1 LQAEPKVRVRKE
13 MSWMAPRKVGRPTVL
28 GMALQILGA
37 AMLGLLAMN
46 GNSMM
51 LLPLAAMIGG
61 EVIFISSLDHRGKR
75 SAGDH

>member
-1 LQAEPKVRVRKE
+1 
-13 MSWMAPRKVGRPTVL
+13 MAPRKVGRPTVL